1 MRCYDMGPV
10 ELVATAASL
19 SLLAGWRLY
28 ATVLVAGLSMRFGW
42 LPLPDHMAALQVL
55 GNSWVLGIAA
65 VGAAAELLADK
76 IAWVDSAWDTVH
88 SLVRPIG
95 GAALA
100 MAMVDPADPVWQVA
114 VVLLGGGAA
123 FLSHGA
129 KAGTRAALNTS
140 PEPVSNVVMSTVE
153 DVVSAGALA
162 LAVTYP
168 LAALL
173 LVAVLLLVM
182 VGVVLAVR
190 RFVKDARSLFRR
202 RTPG

>member
-1 MRCYDMGPV
+1 MGPV

-28 ATVLVAGLSMRFGW
+28 ATVLVAGLAMRFGW
-42 LPLPDHMAALQVL
+42 LPLPEHMAALQVL
-55 GNSWVLGIAA
+55 GNPWVLGIAG
-65 VGAAAELLADK
+65 VGAAAEFLADK
-76 IAWVDSAWDTVH
+76 VAWVDSAWDMVH
-88 SLVRPIG
+88 SLVRPVG

-100 MAMVDPADPVWQVA
+100 MAMVDPADPAWQVA
-114 VVLLGGGAA
+114 AVLLGGGAA

-140 PEPVSNVVMSTVE
+140 PEPVSNVVMSTAE

-168 LAALL
+168 VAAMILIGLL
-173 LVAVLLLVM
+173 LLIM

-190 RFVKDARSLFRR
+190 RFLMDARTMFRR
-202 RTPG
+202 RPPPT